1 MLKRNL
7 TAGVT
12 ALVIATALAACGGS
26 SSSTSSAGASASS
39 SGSSSSS
46 KGAIN
51 VLDITATS
59 GATAIFGQ
67 QETLGMQAAAAYYNA
82 HGGIL
87 GRKVNI
93 VVKNDNSDPT
103 TATQIATHELASN
116 ASKYS
121 MVWVGEEGTVS
132 AALIPIV
139 KRYNLFAT
147 AVNDGNSACL
157 KASACPTLFTQAGP
171 IAAGETA
178 DTAALKAA
186 GYTNVGVIAE
196 QGTYDQSELQYM
208 LPDLK
213 AAGIKYTE
221 VTFPPTAVSLTPEMS
236 QLKSSGAQAVFAMTL
251 GPAGG
256 YVLSGRAALGWNVP
270 VQFDVAGSTVDVA
283 SLVPKADTSN
293 VKETIQYCEDIK
305 HNNPGFNAMVQYAP
319 TKLAGNIAC
328 PIAGDGWGGIVLLAN
343 AAKAAGSLDA
353 NSLIKATEGLDIKT
367 NEASSPEK
375 CWTAANHEDTCQGP
389 SYYEIVPLGSL
400 KQTRV
405 YPLQ

>member
-1 MLKRNL
+1 MVKRKL
-7 TAGVT
+7 TAGAT
-12 ALVIATALAACGGS
+12 ALFVAAGLAACGS
-26 SSSTSSAGASASS
+26 TSSSTSSGGTSASS
-39 SGSSSSS
+39 IGSSSSS
-46 KGAIN
+46 KGPIN

-147 AVNDGNSACL
+147 SVNDGNSACL

-178 DTAALKAA
+178 DTAALKQA
-186 GYTNVGVIAE
+186 GYTNIGVIAE

-305 HNNPGFNAMVQYAP
+305 HNNPGFNEMVHYAP
-319 TKLAGNIAC
+319 SKLAGNIAC

-353 NSLIKATEGLDIKT
+353 NSLIKAAEKQNITS

-389 SYYEIVPLGSL
+389 SYYEVVPLGSL
-400 KQTRV
+400 KQTRI

>member
-1 MLKRNL
+1 MVKRKL
-7 TAGVT
+7 TAGAT
-12 ALVIATALAACGGS
+12 ALVIAAAVAACGSS
-26 SSSTSSAGASASS
+26 SSSTSSGGSSASS
-39 SGSSSSS
+39 GGSSSSS

-116 ASKYS
+116 ASKYA

-157 KASACPTLFTQAGP
+157 KANACPTLYTQAGP
-171 IAAGETA
+171 IAAGEVT
-178 DTAALKAA
+178 DTAALKQA

-236 QLKSSGAQAVFAMTL
+236 QLKSAGVQAVFAMTL

-270 VQFDVAGSTVDVA
+270 VYFDVAGSTVDVA

-293 VKETIQYCEDIK
+293 VKETLQYCEDVK
-305 HNNPGFNAMVQYAP
+305 HNIPAFSELMQYAP
-319 TKLAGNIAC
+319 SKLAGNIAC
-328 PIAGDGWGGIVLLAN
+328 PIAGDGWGGVVLLAD
-343 AAKAAGSLDA
+343 AAKAAGSVDA
-353 NSLIKATEGLDIKT
+353 NSLIKAAAGLKIT
-367 NEASSPEK
+367 SNEVSNPQK
-375 CWTAANHEDTCQGP
+375 CWTATNHEDTCQGP
-389 SYYEIVPLGSL
+389 SYYEVVPLGSL
-400 KQTRV
+400 KGTRV
-405 YPLQ
+405 YPLS

>member
-1 MLKRNL
+1 VSV
-7 TAGVT
+7 G
-12 ALVIATALAACGGS
+12 ACGSSGGNSSSNVAASAPAGS
-26 SSSTSSAGASASS
+26 S
-39 SGSSSSS
+39 SSSSS
-46 KGAIN
+46 KGPIN

-59 GATAIFGQ
+59 GATAIFGS

-87 GRKVNI
+87 GRKVN
-93 VVKNDNSDPT
+93 VVVENDNSDPS
-103 TATQIATHELASN
+103 TATQIATQALSGN
-116 ASKYS
+116 SGKYS

-139 KRYNLFAT
+139 KRYDLFAT

-157 KASACPTLFTQAGP
+157 QASACPTLFTQAGP

-178 DTAALKAA
+178 DTAALKQA
-186 GYTNVGVIAE
+186 GYTHIGVIAE

-236 QLKSSGAQAVFAMTL
+236 QLKSAGAQAVFAMTL

-283 SLVPKADTSN
+283 SLVPKGDTSN
-293 VKETIQYCEDIK
+293 VKETIQYCEDIQ
-305 HNNPGFNAMVQYAP
+305 HNIPAFGELTQYAP
-319 TKLAGNIAC
+319 HKLAGNISC
-328 PIAGDGWGGIVLLAN
+328 PIAGDGWGGIVLLAD

-353 NSLIKATEGLDIKT
+353 NSLIKAAAGLKIT
-367 NEASSPEK
+367 SNEVSNPQK
-375 CWTAANHEDTCQGP
+375 CWTSSNHEDGCQGP

-400 KQTRV
+400 RQTRL
-405 YPLQ
+405 YPLS

>member
-1 MLKRNL
+1 MGTRKFM
-7 TAGVT
+7 AGGA
-12 ALVIATALAACGGS
+12 ALVVAAALAACGSSNS
-26 SSSTSSAGASASS
+26 SSSGAVASASS
-39 SGSSSSS
+39 GGSSSSS

-67 QETLGMQAAAAYYNA
+67 QETLGMEAAAAYYNA

-87 GRKVNI
+87 GRKIHITVA
-93 VVKNDNSDPT
+93 NDNSDPS
-103 TATQIATHELASN
+103 TATQIAIQQLAGNSG
-116 ASKYS
+116 KYS

-147 AVNDGNSACL
+147 SVNDGNSACL
-157 KASACPTLFTQAGP
+157 QANACPTLFTQAGP
-171 IAAGETA
+171 ISAGEVT
-178 DTAALKAA
+178 DTAALKKA

-213 AAGIKYTE
+213 AAGIKYTL

-236 QLKSSGAQAVFAMTL
+236 QLKSAGAQAVFAMTL

-256 YVLSGRAALGWNVP
+256 YVLSARAALGWNVP
-270 VQFDVAGSTVDVA
+270 VYFDVAGSTVDLA
-283 SLVPKADTSN
+283 SLVPKSDTSN
-293 VKETIQYCEDIK
+293 VTETIQYCEDIK
-305 HNNPGFNAMVQYAP
+305 HNIPAFNELMHYAP
-319 TKLAGNIAC
+319 TKLAVNLSC
-328 PIAGDGWGGIVLLAN
+328 PLAGDGWGGVVLLAD

-353 NSLIKATEGLDIKT
+353 NSLIKASEGLKIT
-367 NEASSPEK
+367 SNEVSNPEK
-375 CWTAANHEDTCQGP
+375 CWTSTNHEDVCQGP
-389 SYYEIVPLGSL
+389 SYYEVVPLGSL
-400 KQTRV
+400 KQTRI
-405 YPLQ
+405 YPLS